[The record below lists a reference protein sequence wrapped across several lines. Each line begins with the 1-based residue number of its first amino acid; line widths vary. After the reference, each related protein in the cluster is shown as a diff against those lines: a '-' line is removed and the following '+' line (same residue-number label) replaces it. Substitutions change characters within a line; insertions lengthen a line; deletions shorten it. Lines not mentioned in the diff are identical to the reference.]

1 VDNPAL
7 VSENV
12 APYSSRF
19 IHHSQSKIS
28 TTANTTNK
36 PTDETSIEQIDIGSL
51 QAIRKIMENSGLS
64 QEASAIIFLSWR
76 TSTQRQYRSYLTK
89 WCTFCCQRQINI
101 FTPTEVVLIEF
112 LTMLYK
118 SGVGYSSINTARSAL
133 SSYLTLGK
141 SVSVGQLPLVK
152 RFLKGVYNKNLF
164 SQDISKHG
172 MLILFW
178 II

>member
-1 VDNPAL
+1 
-7 VSENV
+7 
-12 APYSSRF
+12 
-19 IHHSQSKIS
+19 
-28 TTANTTNK
+28 
-36 PTDETSIEQIDIGSL
+36 
-51 QAIRKIMENSGLS
+51 MENSGLS

>member
-1 VDNPAL
+1 
-7 VSENV
+7 
-12 APYSSRF
+12 
-19 IHHSQSKIS
+19 
-28 TTANTTNK
+28 
-36 PTDETSIEQIDIGSL
+36 
-51 QAIRKIMENSGLS
+51 M
-64 QEASAIIFLSWR
+64 
-76 TSTQRQYRSYLTK
+76 
-89 WCTFCCQRQINI
+89 NI

-118 SGVGYSSINTARSAL
+118 SGVGYSSVNTARSAL

-152 RFLKGVYNKNLF
+152 TFLKGVYNKNLF